1 MTAIIRLRRLL
12 PKLSR
17 FEFDARSGEASHVGW
32 NGHGEGSLDITQEDN
47 HVRFFESGTFTVAGG
62 SRSVPMRNVYRWELF
77 DDRVRLFHERRGVE
91 AAVLLFDL
99 IAESDDTLVNAE
111 VHQCSADA
119 YSARLVLTP
128 EGLDLEWRIVGPR
141 KDERI
146 LYHYR

>member
-1 MTAIIRLRRLL
+1 M

-32 NGHGEGSLDITQEDN
+32 NGHGEGRLEITQGNDC
-47 HVRFFESGTFTVAGG
+47 VRFFESGTFTVVGG
-62 SRSVPMRNVYRWELF
+62 SRSVPIRNVYRWELYH
-77 DDRVRLFHERRGVE
+77 DHIGLFHERRGVE
-91 AAVLLFDL
+91 AAVALFDL
-99 IAESDDTLVNAE
+99 IPVSEDSLVSAEA
-111 VHQCSADA
+111 HQCAADA

-128 EGLDLEWRIVGPR
+128 GGLDLEWRILGPR

>member
-1 MTAIIRLRRLL
+1 MRLRRLL